1 MAEYKQM
8 SNNPP
13 DGILA
18 NIYKDLCHDHNTLGI
33 AAGPINEENFF
44 EWEAAITGP
53 EGTFFED
60 GVFIAQLSF
69 PQDYPL
75 NPPKMKFKSEL
86 FHPNIYPDG
95 RVCISILHPPGNDP
109 LGYESSNERWSPV
122 QSIEKILLRHRALAF
137 STG

>member
-8 SNNPP
+8 SHNPP
-13 DGILA
+13 DGKLETTSFVILIWLR
-18 NIYKDLCHDHNTLGI
+18 NLGI

-53 EGTFFED
+53 EGTYFED

-75 NPPKMKFKSEL
+75 NPPKMKFKSDL

-122 QSIEKILLRHRALAF
+122 QSIEKILLRYIILK
-137 STG
+137 TKW

>member
-1 MAEYKQM
+1 MYFT
-8 SNNPP
+8 SF
-13 DGILA
+13 LA
-18 NIYKDLCHDHNTLGI
+18 FYPISSGI
-33 AAGPINEENFF
+33 AAGPITEENFF

-60 GVFIAQLSF
+60 GVFIATLSF

-95 RVCISILHPPGNDP
+95 RVCIR
-109 LGYESSNERWSPV
+109 Y
-122 QSIEKILLRHRALAF
+122 
-137 STG
+137 